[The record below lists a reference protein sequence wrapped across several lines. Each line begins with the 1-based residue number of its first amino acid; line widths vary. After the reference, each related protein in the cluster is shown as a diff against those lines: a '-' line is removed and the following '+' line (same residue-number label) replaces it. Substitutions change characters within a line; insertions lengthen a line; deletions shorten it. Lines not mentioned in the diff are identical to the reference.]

1 MCIINS
7 WKYPKK
13 HFNLLCKRTI
23 LHLNFTSRT
32 ALFKGYN
39 NRKLLMS
46 RCGVVVYRLYKLC
59 LCFDLQINHTI
70 NNNPTLEKSKLNI
83 YKTICDSLLTLVL
96 TGCII
101 KSGFRSA
108 SVNCRRLRPIVNRQ
122 REDNELLCYHRL
134 PRDKNVQ
141 LKDHFWSLLKIT
153 K

>member
-1 MCIINS
+1 MQKNDIIFKFYIQNRPVQRLQQQEIINVPL
-7 WKYPKK
+7 W
-13 HFNLLCKRTI
+13 
-23 LHLNFTSRT
+23 
-32 ALFKGYN
+32 
-39 NRKLLMS
+39 
-46 RCGVVVYRLYKLC
+46 VVVYRLYKLC

-70 NNNPTLEKSKLNI
+70 NNNPALEISKLNI

-153 K
+153 KQLGSFQRRSFS